1 MGTRVPDPIVMTES
15 YVVCL
20 CRYDRGIRRSFML
33 LDSRAARGPPGQIPA
48 GHQRI
53 APVPPRFPTEVIG
66 EGIAVPLRQVCLM
79 IQDLSGASV
88 TNAAAEDAAVIRWA
102 PVLCIR
108 R

>member
-1 MGTRVPDPIVMTES
+1 
-15 YVVCL
+15 
-20 CRYDRGIRRSFML
+20 
-33 LDSRAARGPPGQIPA
+33 
-48 GHQRI
+48 
-53 APVPPRFPTEVIG
+53 
-66 EGIAVPLRQVCLM
+66 M